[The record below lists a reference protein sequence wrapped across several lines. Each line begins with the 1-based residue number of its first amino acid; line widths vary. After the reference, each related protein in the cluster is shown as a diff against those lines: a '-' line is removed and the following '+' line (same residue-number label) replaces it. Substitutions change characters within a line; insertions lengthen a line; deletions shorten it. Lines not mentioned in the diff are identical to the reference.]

1 MGEERGFHGG
11 KSFNSSSDF
20 AGWAGLLVRPASRKR
35 ASNLAR
41 VKIHNP
47 GRVRRGRGPGSPV
60 RVLSRGKDF
69 TYVLRTVTTES
80 KAIKPPWFW
89 VPSSYLAEGIPFAMV
104 IWVAGTMFKDLG
116 HSDSEITLYTASIG
130 IMWSLKPLYAGFLD
144 MFRTKKFWVIAMEFV
159 MAGVLGLWAL
169 SLALPNYFMVV
180 ILLLWLLAFASA
192 TQDICVDGVYITSL
206 DESRQAKYI
215 GLQGAFWVTGRIFGT
230 ALVVGVASALQKTG
244 MEAKAAWAA
253 AIGVSM
259 ATMGLIG
266 LYHMF
271 VLPTG
276 STPERAES
284 AKEVVSTFVDQFFDF
299 LKKPQLVGMLI
310 FVFLFRLGE
319 GFLLVEA
326 PLFMQ
331 GQVTQ
336 GGLGMCATDAVS
348 AGCPH
353 MLEDKALIDG
363 FISTVISLVFGMAGG
378 AFAGKYGLNRKTL
391 VFMALCLNVPHVTFL
406 ILSQMVTP
414 ETPVPLSVITTLVT
428 IEKAGYSFGFVANML
443 YMMQQ
448 ISPGKY
454 HMTHYAFCT
463 SIMNLVLI
471 PTQMAS
477 GPMADALGFKTFF
490 WVVIIASIPS
500 VLGAYFAP
508 FPHKVE
514 KGTAAGLAKH

>member
-1 MGEERGFHGG
+1 MSTET
-11 KSFNSSSDF
+11 K
-20 AGWAGLLVRPASRKR
+20 P
-35 ASNLAR
+35 
-41 VKIHNP
+41 VKHP
-47 GRVRRGRGPGSPV
+47 
-60 RVLSRGKDF
+60 L
-69 TYVLRTVTTES
+69 
-80 KAIKPPWFW
+80 WW

-116 HSDSEITLYTASIG
+116 HSDSEITLWTASIG

-144 MFRTKKFWVIAMEFV
+144 MFKTKRFWVIAMELL
-159 MAGVLGLWAL
+159 MAGVMALWAS
-169 SLALPNYFMVV
+169 SLALPNYFMVI

-206 DESRQAKYI
+206 DDSSQAKFI
-215 GLQGAFWVTGRIFGT
+215 GLQGAFWVTGRIFAT
-230 ALVVGVASALQKTG
+230 AVVVGVASHLQKGG
-244 MEAKAAWAA
+244 MDARGAWAMA
-253 AIGVSM
+253 LGVSTAVM
-259 ATMGLIG
+259 AGLG
-266 LYHMF
+266 LYHFFM
-271 VLPTG
+271 LPAG

-284 AKEVVSTFVDQFFDF
+284 AGEVVRTFIDQFWDF
-299 LKKPQLVGMLI
+299 LKKPQLLGMLT

-331 GQVTQ
+331 GKVTD
-336 GGLGMCATDAVS
+336 GGLGMCATDAISS
-348 AGCPH
+348 ACPH
-353 MLEDKALIDG
+353 MLESKALIDG
-363 FISTVISLVFGMAGG
+363 FISTAVSLVFGMAGG

-391 VFMALCLNVPHVTFL
+391 VFMAMCLNVPHLTFL
-406 ILSQMVTP
+406 VLSQMVTP
-414 ETPVPLSVITTLVT
+414 EAPVSLGVITTLVT

-477 GPMADALGFKTFF
+477 GPMADAMGFKTFF
-490 WVVIIASIPS
+490 WVVIVASVPS
-500 VLGAYFAP
+500 VIAAYFAP

-514 KGTAAGLAKH
+514 KGAAAGLAKH